1 MFTKSAKLNPV
12 CGVCGQPGVFINDDG
27 SADDLDGGVVG
38 MYLVLGIAA
47 LAGEGDVARYSNKS
61 APSSPVPLL
70 RLMGLIMRRGGV
82 LGGLEWNIG

>member
-12 CGVCGQPGVFINDDG
+12 CGVWGQPGVFINDDG

-47 LAGEGDVARYSNKS
+47 LAGEGDVAR
-61 APSSPVPLL
+61 
-70 RLMGLIMRRGGV
+70 
-82 LGGLEWNIG
+82 